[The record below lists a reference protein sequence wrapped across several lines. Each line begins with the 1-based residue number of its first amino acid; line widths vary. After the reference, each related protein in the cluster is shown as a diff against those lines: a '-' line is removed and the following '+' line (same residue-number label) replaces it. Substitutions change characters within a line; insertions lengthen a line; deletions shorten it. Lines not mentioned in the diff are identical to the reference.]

1 MRMPHTTITKENQFS
16 ERQERFMKDR
26 LSSVHVTQEQ
36 KYGGY
41 VRKINKKEYLEEVKE
56 EQRESES
63 RLMNHNQDGEGD
75 DTEIVAI
82 EIEDSKDIE
91 KYGRHTS
98 S

>member
-1 MRMPHTTITKENQFS
+1 MRMPHTTITKETQFS

-26 LSSVHVTQEQ
+26 LSSIHVTKEQ

-41 VRKINKKEYLEEVKE
+41 VRKVNQKEYLEEVKE

-75 DTEIVAI
+75 ETEIVAI
-82 EIEDSKDIE
+82 EIEDSDEIE
-91 KYGRHTS
+91 KYGKDT
-98 S
+98 